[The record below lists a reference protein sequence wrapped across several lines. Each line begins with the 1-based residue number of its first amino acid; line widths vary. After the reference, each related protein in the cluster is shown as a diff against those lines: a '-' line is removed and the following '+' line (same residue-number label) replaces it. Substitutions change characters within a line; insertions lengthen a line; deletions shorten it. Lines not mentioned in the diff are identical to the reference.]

1 MNIVL
6 VGYRA
11 AGKSTIGKKLA
22 TELGFNFYDVDRFM
36 EPRIAP
42 KTLSEYY
49 SEVGEIGFRP
59 LETEIVLD
67 LCSRP
72 KSVIAFGAGS
82 LMREKNKHAAKMNA
96 HIVYI
101 EVPPKELWNR
111 IQSDPNSHHTR
122 PNLAGGGYKE
132 VEIMLK
138 NREPDYISCSNLIV
152 NGENSTPE
160 IVRKI
165 VTFYKSNLHT

>member
-72 KSVIAFGAGS
+72 ESVIAFGAGS
-82 LMREKNKHAAKMNA
+82 LMRKKNKHAAKMNA

-138 NREPDYISCSNLIV
+138 NREHDYISCSNLIV

-165 VTFYKSNLHT
+165 VTFYKSNLRT